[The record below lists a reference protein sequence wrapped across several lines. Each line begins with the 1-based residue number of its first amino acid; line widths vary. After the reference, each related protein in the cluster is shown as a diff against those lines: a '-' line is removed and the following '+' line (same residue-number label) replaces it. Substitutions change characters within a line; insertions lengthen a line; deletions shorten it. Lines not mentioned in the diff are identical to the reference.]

1 MRYTLR
7 VVAFIL
13 TAATAAAAQTAPDF
27 SGTWKLD
34 AARTVKAN
42 PAGALMPS
50 DTPFTIRQTAA
61 AIIIERQTERGLAR
75 TTFALDGAES
85 RNMSIPFTI
94 RTKSR
99 WDGPRLIIEGT
110 QAHIENAGHDV
121 PTPYREVRWIERDG
135 AMVVEITRTMQDKPA
150 TVRAYYVR
158 TKE

>member
-1 MRYTLR
+1 MRHTLT
-7 VVAFIL
+7 VLAFIL
-13 TAATAAAAQTAPDF
+13 TAATMTAAQTPPDF

-34 AARTVKAN
+34 AARTAKAN
-42 PAGALMPS
+42 PAGALLPS
-50 DTPFTIRQTAA
+50 DAPFTIRQTAA
-61 AIIIERQTERGLAR
+61 ALIIERQTERGLAR

-99 WDGPRLIIEGT
+99 WDGRRLVTEGT

-121 PTPYREVRWIERDG
+121 PTPYREARWIEQDG

-150 TVRAYYVR
+150 TLRAYYVR
-158 TKE
+158 TK